1 MQPLGKK
8 AVYTEP
14 FARNKKDGKN
24 NQYKTQAIARSLIII
39 NPSPRDGTYQ
49 FPQGAREEKQGLFPP
64 WLLPP
69 GRICTRCPCCS
80 CCERGEAL
88 PLPLVCKSPG
98 LRDDEFPR
106 TITVLRIT

>member
-8 AVYTEP
+8 AMYTEP
-14 FARNKKDGKN
+14 FACNKKDGKN
-24 NQYKTQAIARSLIII
+24 NKYETQAIARRFIII

-69 GRICTRCPCCS
+69 GRICTCC
-80 CCERGEAL
+80 R
-88 PLPLVCKSPG
+88 PLPMLF
-98 LRDDEFPR
+98 L
-106 TITVLRIT
+106 L